1 MSGSTGFEEESIDLS
16 IRLGLAVEDHLALN
30 GIRPSSAQGK
40 RLAKAFEGRMDNP
53 MPPPPIE
60 QESPREEDVGNGPG
74 QPSLMDF

>member
-40 RLAKAFEGRMDNP
+40 RLAKAFEERMDNP

-60 QESPREEDVGNGPG
+60 QEGPQEEDVGNGPG